1 MKNSEKFKTAE
12 ERAKAFTKWCA
23 EKQKTAIGKVAKHE
37 CSDCPLDEHTPCC
50 FFFWLDLEAEEE
62 KPLPCPFCG
71 SNTVVKSNVTVRHVD
86 NHLVECTNCQ
96 YRSEEK
102 FDRDC
107 AIAAHNRVARAVMEA
122 GKDGSNEC

>member
-1 MKNSEKFKTAE
+1 MTNAEKYLTAD
-12 ERAKAFTKWCA
+12 ERAKAFSLYCNGQDISRCPDDRRIACVHRCVECA
-23 EKQKTAIGKVAKHE
+23 
-37 CSDCPLDEHTPCC
+37 LR
-50 FFFWLDLEAEEE
+50 WLDMEAKEE

-71 SNTVVKSNVTVRHVD
+71 SNTVVTSYVTVRHVD

-122 GKDGSNEC
+122 EKKEETP